1 MTERDYAIRSF
12 KEITLNAARHTEER
26 MDLYYEKMKAL
37 MNNYQDLILENQM
50 VLDEL
55 EQECQEKINENMAYA
70 LQYMDAYDY
79 RMNLGKLKKEVNNI
93 ILIYGLCDMV
103 NRAMTLVKYFTP
115 NFGTEYYDVLYDCF
129 CRHRKMADMEIM
141 LELGMSRASFYRKKK
156 AALRYLG
163 YYFFEIVVPQYANRN
178 LLNYKPLATFLQQG
192 AFWYIFI
199 FSSVLCQ
206 CAMLDR
212 LSHR

>member
-26 MDLYYEKMKAL
+26 MDLYYEKIKAL

-103 NRAMTLVKYFTP
+103 NRAMTL
-115 NFGTEYYDVLYDCF
+115 
-129 CRHRKMADMEIM
+129 MEIM

-156 AALRYLG
+156 AALRYMG
-163 YYFFEIVVPQYANRN
+163 YYFFEIVVPQSANKR
-178 LLNYKPLATFLQQG
+178 YKPSFPETEE
-192 AFWYIFI
+192 
-199 FSSVLCQ
+199 
-206 CAMLDR
+206 
-212 LSHR
+212 

>member
-12 KEITLNAARHTEER
+12 KEITLNASRHTEER
-26 MDLYYEKMKAL
+26 MDAYYKKIKEL
-37 MNNYQDLILENQM
+37 MNDYQDLILENQM

-55 EQECQEKINENMAYA
+55 EEECQEKINENMAYA

-79 RMNLGKLKKEVNNI
+79 RMNLGKLKQEVNNI

-115 NFGTEYYDVLYDCF
+115 NCGVEYYDLLYGCF
-129 CRHRKMADMEIM
+129 CRHRKMTDTEIM

-156 AALRYLG
+156 TALRYLG
-163 YYFFEIVVPQYANRN
+163 YYFFEIVVPQSAHKR
-178 LLNYKPLATFLQQG
+178 YKPSFPETEE
-192 AFWYIFI
+192 
-199 FSSVLCQ
+199 
-206 CAMLDR
+206 
-212 LSHR
+212 